1 MGIHHLVGNNEILFI
16 FQIVFLS
23 NDFDPP
29 STCLVGWFDDLHLF
43 GVFLF
48 QLVDFKPIVV
58 LGRPQLYN
66 SQSLISKNMFGAK
79 RLLTRTTS
87 MI

>member
-1 MGIHHLVGNNEILFI
+1 MGIHHIVGNNEILFV

-58 LGRPQLYN
+58 LGEDVRHWTLRECVVSWEPSFEL
-66 SQSLISKNMFGAK
+66 
-79 RLLTRTTS
+79 
-87 MI
+87 

>member
-1 MGIHHLVGNNEILFI
+1 MGIHHIVGNNEILFI

-58 LGRPQLYN
+58 LGEDVRHWTLRECVVSREPSFEL
-66 SQSLISKNMFGAK
+66 
-79 RLLTRTTS
+79 
-87 MI
+87 